1 MKTFKHLVFAACI
14 TAFATMTATG
24 NIATFSGAK
33 ITLESKA
40 GKAIAAKIETIRK
53 KLTKEVEELT
63 EKITALEKETKH
75 NQEKFKTKAGELEK
89 SGSMLSKDAQ
99 QAKVEELQ
107 KLEMNIKDG
116 MEDLDRLMKK
126 RAQAAQ
132 IAEQKFMNEYQKE
145 VGEFNQKVSKITQN
159 YAEKHECVVL
169 AVESTA
175 GAHKKFDITENIIKE
190 LDKDIELKADTKK

>member
-1 MKTFKHLVFAACI
+1 MKTFKHLVFAACV
-14 TAFATMTATG
+14 TTFAAVSAT

-40 GKAIAAKIETIRK
+40 GKAISAKIENIRK

-63 EKITALEKETKH
+63 EKITALEKETKG
-75 NQEKFKTKAGELEK
+75 QQDKFKTKAGELEK

-99 QAKVEELQ
+99 QTKVEELQ
-107 KLEMNIKDG
+107 NLELRIKDN

-132 IAEQKFMNEYQKE
+132 VAEQKFMNEYQKE
-145 VGEFNQKVSKITQN
+145 VGEFNQKVAKITQA

-169 AVESTA
+169 AAESTA
-175 GAHKKFDITENIIKE
+175 GAHKKFDITENIIKD
-190 LDKDIELKADTKK
+190 LDKDIEVKADSKK